1 MRNVQITGILEIQMA
16 QIETLK
22 KNKEVVVL
30 KENDMKAGAHNK
42 KGNSVLY
49 GAPVTAVS
57 QRPVTRR

>member
-22 KNKEVVVL
+22 KNKEEVVL
-30 KENDMKAGAHNK
+30 KENDMKAVAHNP
-42 KGNSVLY
+42 GYSVLY

>member
-1 MRNVQITGILEIQMA
+1 MA

-22 KNKEVVVL
+22 KNKEEVVL

-42 KGNSVLY
+42 TGNSVLY